1 MQLSEFIITNR
12 LQILNEWVAFARTI
26 LPHARGMDITALR
39 DHGLEMLNTIAAEM
53 GDSQTDEEQSDKSMG
68 RRDAPVFAL
77 AGDSDT
83 AAQSHGASRAESGFD
98 LVQMVSEYRAL
109 RASVLRLWK
118 EEAAR
123 HTVAD
128 LDEVMRFNEAVDQSL
143 AEATTRYSQH
153 VTHSTEM
160 FLAMLGHD
168 LRTPL
173 SAMINCAEVISSP
186 RADPATTS
194 KMGSTILNSG
204 KRLTALIDDLADF
217 TRSRLGVGLSVKPTL
232 VDLNTIAAQTVNEV
246 RAVYPQVAIQ
256 LLTSGDLHVACDSV
270 RISQALSNLI
280 TNAVQYKA
288 KDSAIDVTLGGNG
301 HEVLLAVRN
310 WGPVIPADKLTRIL
324 DPLYRIDV
332 ESAATAGR
340 NMGLGL
346 YIADR
351 IAAAHGGR
359 LDVESSSDGGTKF
372 TIRLPRRN
380 AQA

>member
-1 MQLSEFIITNR
+1 
-12 LQILNEWVAFARTI
+12 
-26 LPHARGMDITALR
+26 
-39 DHGLEMLNTIAAEM
+39 
-53 GDSQTDEEQSDKSMG
+53 
-68 RRDAPVFAL
+68 
-77 AGDSDT
+77 
-83 AAQSHGASRAESGFD
+83 
-98 LVQMVSEYRAL
+98 
-109 RASVLRLWK
+109 
-118 EEAAR
+118 
-123 HTVAD
+123 
-128 LDEVMRFNEAVDQSL
+128 
-143 AEATTRYSQH
+143 
-153 VTHSTEM
+153 
-160 FLAMLGHD
+160 
-168 LRTPL
+168 
-173 SAMINCAEVISSP
+173 
-186 RADPATTS
+186 
-194 KMGSTILNSG
+194 
-204 KRLTALIDDLADF
+204 
-217 TRSRLGVGLSVKPTL
+217 
-232 VDLNTIAAQTVNEV
+232 
-246 RAVYPQVAIQ
+246 
-256 LLTSGDLHVACDSV
+256 LLTTGDVQVACDSV
-270 RISQALSNLI
+270 RVSQALSNLI